1 MKIHRVLSRSQ
12 IITIGHDKPG
22 SPVISIRIRAM
33 GVPVVSLG
41 LSCIL
46 VLASFSAW
54 GGAWCSTISY
64 SAGLSS
70 GMDSMFGAG
79 TAQSRQGP
87 ACFDSQMACESARQS
102 ASNGVST
109 TPCVQQG
116 GPSGALQGSQSSLP
130 GLTPMQDAIIG
141 AAAGVAAT
149 VGNAI
154 GEGIAKAIFGDPVAE
169 KKAALQKQEEQRQ
182 AALKAAEEQRQA
194 AEEQRQKELAFANQK
209 GELLQDMNGVQE
221 TLGIASDTTGF
232 PQLHQQVPFPQGWTD
247 TPWLDQMQR
256 DLSANE
262 PPPPVATS
270 YPQPKNPLPPPKAS
284 QPAAQKPSPTQRA
297 TSSSEVDLSGKQG
310 IVDPADLKKGNPNY
324 NGYLPLAKSVPSP
337 QPPAEPWY
345 KNIEDSLTNS
355 PGNVPGGPQ
364 PAAIVGVRG

>member
-1 MKIHRVLSRSQ
+1 
-12 IITIGHDKPG
+12 
-22 SPVISIRIRAM
+22 
-33 GVPVVSLG
+33 
-41 LSCIL
+41 
-46 VLASFSAW
+46 
-54 GGAWCSTISY
+54 WCSTVSY
-64 SAGLSS
+64 SAELSS

-87 ACFDSQMACESARQS
+87 ACYASQMACESARQS
-102 ASNGVST
+102 AMNGVSS
-109 TPCVQQG
+109 TPCIQQG
-116 GPSGALQGSQSSLP
+116 GPSGALQGSQGVP
-130 GLTPMQDAIIG
+130 TGLTPMQGAMVG

-149 VGNAI
+149 VVDAI
-154 GEGIAKAIFGDPVAE
+154 GDSIVKAILGDPVAE

-194 AEEQRQKELAFANQK
+194 AENQRQKELAFANQK
-209 GELLQDMNGVQE
+209 TELLQDMNGVQQ

-270 YPQPKNPLPPPKAS
+270 YPQPKNPLPPPKANKS
-284 QPAAQKPSPTQRA
+284 AAQKPSPTQSA
-297 TSSSEVDLSGKQG
+297 TSSSEVDLGGKQG
-310 IVDPADLKKGNPNY
+310 IVDPADLKKHNPNN
-324 NGYLPLAKSVPSP
+324 NGYLPLARSVPSP

-355 PGNVPGGPQ
+355 PGNIPGAPQ
-364 PAAIVGVRG
+364 PVAITGVRG

>member
-1 MKIHRVLSRSQ
+1 MKIHRMLSHSQMMTSLLTGISFMVLFTPISAYADG
-12 IITIGHDKPG
+12 ITFDGGSGSGLGNPILGPG
-22 SPVISIRIRAM
+22 TPGYTATTPNAVCDHAWDIRAN
-33 GVPVVSLG
+33 
-41 LSCIL
+41 
-46 VLASFSAW
+46 
-54 GGAWCSTISY
+54 GGAGGW
-64 SAGLSS
+64 
-70 GMDSMFGAG
+70 
-79 TAQSRQGP
+79 
-87 ACFDSQMACESARQS
+87 
-102 ASNGVST
+102 V
-109 TPCVQQG
+109 PCGWSPPVQ
-116 GPSGALQGSQSSLP
+116 SLP
-130 GLTPMQDAIIG
+130 NNPQTTSRLQAPQSPPPALTPMQSATIG
-141 AAAGVAAT
+141 VAAGVAAT
-149 VGNAI
+149 LSNAI
-154 GEGIAKAIFGDPVAE
+154 SDGIVKMIMGDP
-169 KKAALQKQEEQRQ
+169 KEEARQ
-182 AALKAAEEQRQA
+182 ALLKHEEEMQAQLRAAAEARKA

-324 NGYLPLAKSVPSP
+324 NGYLPLARSVPSP

-345 KNIEDSLTNS
+345 KNIEDSLPNL

-364 PAAIVGVRG
+364 PAAIVGVRGCFS